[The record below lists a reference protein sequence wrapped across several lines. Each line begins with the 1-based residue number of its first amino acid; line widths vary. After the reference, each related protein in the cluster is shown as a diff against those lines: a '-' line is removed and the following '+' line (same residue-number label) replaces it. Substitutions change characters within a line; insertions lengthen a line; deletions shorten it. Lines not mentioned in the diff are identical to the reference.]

1 MNMKP
6 SLPIYMALTLCVGA
20 FSFSALA
27 QNKSKKIKAEEVQ
40 PKVKER
46 APEIEE
52 SAEIPSA
59 DEPLPL
65 NKKSSSSSSSN
76 TASGWG
82 QTHAHSVGIGFGQT
96 FLTGNFGDYG
106 EDKIALP
113 DLLYSYSASHSFD
126 MLVDA
131 HYSSHSYNNRRVKLP
146 GGSVSVKGKLYQFD
160 AFSPFAL
167 GGLGFYRP
175 QITDGGY
182 ESKAK
187 LTFGLNLGVG
197 GDLKLNDM
205 FTVGVLIQ
213 YHNPFDVKQ
222 SNAKKVEGSYAKLLI
237 TGMYT
242 F

>member
-1 MNMKP
+1 MNMKL
-6 SLPIYMALTLCVGA
+6 SVAFYMALTLCVGA
-20 FSFSALA
+20 FSFSTLA
-27 QNKSKKIKAEEVQ
+27 QAKNKKIKAEEVQ
-40 PKVKER
+40 PKVQEK

-52 SAEIPSA
+52 SSSIPSA

-65 NKKSSSSSSSN
+65 NKKSSS
-76 TASGWG
+76 TAANSTSGWG
-82 QTHAHSVGIGFGQT
+82 LTHAHSIGIGFGQT
-96 FLTGNFGDYG
+96 FLMGNFGDYG

-131 HYSSHSYNNRRVKLP
+131 HYSKHSYNNRTVKIP
-146 GGSVSVKGKLYQFD
+146 GASVSVKGKLVQFD
-160 AFSPFAL
+160 AFSPFGLA
-167 GGLGFYRP
+167 GLGFYRP
-175 QITDGGY
+175 QISDGPW

-187 LTFGLNLGVG
+187 LTFGLNLGFG

-205 FTVGVLIQ
+205 FTVGVLVQ